1 MDRSPSFGSAPAD
14 SARCSHSLSLRLRHR
29 LRLAGQG
36 NSQTH
41 YAKGTQSPPGGL
53 LQFGGARVQV
63 LFHSPRGV
71 LFTFPSRYWFAIGR
85 RLVFSLGGWAPR
97 IQAGFHVSRPTWDPG
112 SSGRRLRARGCHP
125 LRRAFPGPC
134 ARRLPHGT
142 PVPLPRRTGP
152 AVWASSAFA
161 RRYLRNHCCLLFLRL
176 LRCFTSPGLA
186 PAALWI
192 RAGAPPSRG
201 AGCPIRTPPDQGP
214 HAPPRGFSQLAA
226 SFVACRRQG
235 IRRAPVQSGR
245 PKSRRPAQ
253 PCACAAARR
262 NGAPACFLTKKRSAG
277 PGGPADG
284 PAGDARGDLPYI
296 RRIEFAGPADT
307 RGPLSLG
314 GRTANPRPPGAVAGL
329 LSRPLPKISRR
340 PRRPAE

>member
-1 MDRSPSFGSAPAD
+1 MDRSPGFGSAQDD
-14 SARCSHSLSLRLRHR
+14 STRSSHSLSLRLRHR
-29 LRLAGQG
+29 LRLAARG

-41 YAKGTQSPPGGL
+41 YAKGTQSPQPGGL
-53 LQFGGARVQV
+53 LQLGGARVQV

-97 IQAGFHVSRPTWDPG
+97 IRTGFHVSRPTWDPG
-112 SSGRRLRARGCHP
+112 WRGEGCAHGAVT
-125 LRRAFPGPC
+125 LCGGPFQ
-134 ARRLPHGT
+134 ALALAVPPAAT
-142 PVPLPRRTGP
+142 PVPLPRRAGP

-235 IRRAPVQSGR
+235 IRRAPVQPGRQSLAPGR
-245 PKSRRPAQ
+245 PRVRRAGHKGP
-253 PCACAAARR
+253 
-262 NGAPACFLTKKRSAG
+262 APAS
-277 PGGPADG
+277 
-284 PAGDARGDLPYI
+284 
-296 RRIEFAGPADT
+296 
-307 RGPLSLG
+307 
-314 GRTANPRPPGAVAGL
+314 
-329 LSRPLPKISRR
+329 
-340 PRRPAE
+340 